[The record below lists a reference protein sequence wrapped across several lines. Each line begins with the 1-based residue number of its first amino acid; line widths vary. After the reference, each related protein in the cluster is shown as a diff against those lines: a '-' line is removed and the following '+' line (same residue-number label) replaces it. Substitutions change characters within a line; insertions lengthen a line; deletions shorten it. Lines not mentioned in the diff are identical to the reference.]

1 MIKSTSEKE
10 KELFMRYKINSEVE
24 KPVISYLF
32 PAIFLELYD
41 QMIVKK
47 ISNLVFQ
54 QKELA

>member
-1 MIKSTSEKE
+1 MIKSTSEKG
-10 KELFMRYKINSEVE
+10 KELFMWYKINSEVE

>member
-1 MIKSTSEKE
+1 MIKSTSK
-10 KELFMRYKINSEVE
+10 KGKKLFMRYKINSEVE

>member
-1 MIKSTSEKE
+1 MIKSTGEKG
-10 KELFMRYKINSEVE
+10 KELFMWYKINSEVE

-47 ISNLVFQ
+47 ISNLVCQ

>member
-10 KELFMRYKINSEVE
+10 KELFMRYKINIGK

>member
-10 KELFMRYKINSEVE
+10 KELFMRYKINIEVE

>member
-1 MIKSTSEKE
+1 MIKSTGEKG
-10 KELFMRYKINSEVE
+10 KELFMWYKINSEVE

-54 QKELA
+54 LA